1 MKSRQPYESITFKPS
16 EDSRK
21 RLLELSKETGRSV
34 SSIVSEC
41 TDYALGKVELKP
53 IKQDIFFRE

>member
-1 MKSRQPYESITFKPS
+1 MKNRQSYESITFKPS
-16 EDSRK
+16 EEARK

-34 SSIVSEC
+34 SSIVSQC
-41 TDYALGKVELKP
+41 ADYALGKVELKP

>member
-1 MKSRQPYESITFKPS
+1 MKNRQSYESITFKPS
-16 EDSRK
+16 EDTIK
-21 RLLELSKETGRSV
+21 RPLELSKETGRSV

-41 TDYALGKVELKP
+41 TDCARGKVELKP